1 METQFTRGW
10 LCTPKSQSYS
20 INEDGEPLDP
30 ATNPEQASKCA
41 NMGDRE
47 IKKL

>member
-1 METQFTRGW
+1 MH
-10 LCTPKSQSYS
+10 PKSQSHS

-30 ATNPEQASKCA
+30 AISPNQASKCA
-41 NMGDRE
+41 NMEDRE